1 MAPGKGGNPERKT
14 EGIRHFPRSVPSI
27 GIDAPVPSPAPPA
40 CRPRWR
46 CLVVVFLLMFL
57 AQAIGSAFN
66 ITYNL
71 IHIPPLLTPDQE
83 AAFRSSIAIFN
94 AIAYPPLVLL
104 WAFLVFRLRSPILT
118 NEHLHERQRQVLRL
132 PNQAAAIAAAGWL
145 LSIPALFFGLKRSG
159 ESVNP
164 HVWFHFPVSI
174 CIAAVV
180 ALTIGFFSIDW
191 ARQRLLFPCFFRNLS
206 PARIEG
212 VARLN
217 IAGRGK
223 LWTLAA
229 SICPIFSLLLLLLD
243 PTPER
248 ADVWF
253 AIAVAG
259 AGILCAVV
267 SSVLMARLVVTPVQ
281 ELRRAAE
288 RVGRGDLSVTM
299 DPLRADEFGVL
310 ADEFNA
316 MVAGLREKEHIAGTF
331 GRHVGREIAEQLLR
345 NEEELQGV
353 ERIISV
359 LFADLRGFTTRCESL
374 PPVKAV
380 KLLNLYH
387 EHMTGII
394 EEHGGMV
401 NQLIGDGI
409 MALFGATGRSDHHA
423 RDAIAAG
430 RAMLLGLPA
439 LNDKLAREGFEPVKI
454 GVGIHTGPAVVGT
467 IGSPRRMEYTAI
479 GDTVNTASRIESLT
493 KDLGHPLLV
502 STGAWEATEP
512 KPAGD
517 KLPPVEIRGRSAEM
531 VLYAIHV

>member
-1 MAPGKGGNPERKT
+1 MIGAEVFA
-14 EGIRHFPRSVPSI
+14 GIRHFPRPVPSI
-27 GIDAPVPSPAPPA
+27 EIADSTPSPALSA

-57 AQAIGSAFN
+57 AQAIGSVFN

-71 IHIPPLLTPDQE
+71 LHIPPLLTPAQE
-83 AAFRSSIAIFN
+83 ASFKSAIAVFN
-94 AIAYPPLVLL
+94 ALVYPPLVLL
-104 WAFLVFRLRSPILT
+104 WAFLVFRLRRPVTDETTLRD
-118 NEHLHERQRQVLRL
+118 RQRQVLRL
-132 PNQAAAIAAAGWL
+132 PNQAAAIAACGWL
-145 LSIPALFFGLKRSG
+145 LSIPALFFGLQRSG
-159 ESVNP
+159 EAINP

-191 ARQRLLFPCFFRNLS
+191 ARQRLLFPCFFKDLS
-206 PARIEG
+206 PARVEG
-212 VARLN
+212 AFRLSV
-217 IAGRGK
+217 AGRGK

-253 AIAVAG
+253 ALAVAG
-259 AGILCAVV
+259 AGILCAIV

-288 RVGRGDLSVTM
+288 RVGRGDLTVTM

-316 MVAGLREKEHIAGTF
+316 MVAGLREKERISGTF

-353 ERIISV
+353 ERIVSV
-359 LFADLRGFTTRCESL
+359 LFADLRGFTTRCETL
-374 PPVKAV
+374 APTEAV

-409 MALFGATGRSDHHA
+409 MALFGATGRSSRHA
-423 RDAIAAG
+423 DEAIAAG
-430 RAMLLGLPA
+430 RAMVSGLDG
-439 LNDKLAREGFEPVKI
+439 LNAKLTNEGFEPVKI

-467 IGSPRRMEYTAI
+467 IGSPLRMEYTAI

-493 KDLGHPLLV
+493 KELGHPLLV
-502 STGAWEATEP
+502 SDSAWKAASP
-512 KPAGD
+512 KPAGE
-517 KLPPVEIRGRSAEM
+517 KLAPVEIRGRSAEM
-531 VLYAIHV
+531 VLYAVEV

>member
-1 MAPGKGGNPERKT
+1 
-14 EGIRHFPRSVPSI
+14 
-27 GIDAPVPSPAPPA
+27 
-40 CRPRWR
+40 
-46 CLVVVFLLMFL
+46 MFL

-83 AAFRSSIAIFN
+83 AAFKSSIAIFN

-104 WAFLVFRLRSPILT
+104 WAFLVFRLRAPILT
-118 NEHLHERQRQVLRL
+118 NEQLRERQRHVLRL
-132 PNQAAAIAAAGWL
+132 PNQAAAIAGAGWM
-145 LSIPALFFGLKRSG
+145 LSIPALFLGLKRSG
-159 ESVNP
+159 ETINP

-191 ARQRLLFPCFFRNLS
+191 ARQRLLFPCFFRDLS

-212 VARLN
+212 VARLSV
-217 IAGRGK
+217 AGRGK

-253 AIAVAG
+253 AIAVAA

-310 ADEFNA
+310 ADEFNR
-316 MVAGLREKEHIAGTF
+316 MVAGLREKERIAGTF

-353 ERIISV
+353 ERIVSV
-359 LFADLRGFTTRCESL
+359 LFADLRGFTTRCETL
-374 PPVKAV
+374 APAEAV
-380 KLLNLYH
+380 TLLNLYH
-387 EHMTGII
+387 EHMTGLI
-394 EEHGGMV
+394 EDHGGMV

-409 MALFGATGRSDHHA
+409 MALFGATGRSPHHA
-423 RDAIAAG
+423 DEAITAG
-430 RAMLLGLPA
+430 RAMLRGLGE
-439 LNDKLAREGFEPVKI
+439 LNGKLAAEGFDAVKI

-467 IGSPRRMEYTAI
+467 IGSPLRMEYTAI

-493 KDLGHPLLV
+493 KDLGHPLLISE
-502 STGAWEATEP
+502 STWVCADAKPEAM
-512 KPAGD
+512 
-517 KLPPVEIRGRSAEM
+517 KLDPVEIRGRSAEM
-531 VLYAIHV
+531 VLYAVDLEVLG

>member
-1 MAPGKGGNPERKT
+1 
-14 EGIRHFPRSVPSI
+14 
-27 GIDAPVPSPAPPA
+27 
-40 CRPRWR
+40 
-46 CLVVVFLLMFL
+46 MFL
-57 AQAIGSAFN
+57 AQAIGSVFN

-71 IHIPPLLTPDQE
+71 IHIPPLLTPDQNE
-83 AAFRSSIAIFN
+83 AFKTSIAVFN

-104 WAFLVFRLRSPILT
+104 WAFLVFRLHAPVLT
-118 NEHLHERQRQVLRL
+118 NELLRERQRQVLRL
-132 PNQAAAIAAAGWL
+132 PNQAAAIAATGWL
-145 LSIPALFFGLKRSG
+145 LSIPALFLGLQRSG
-159 ESVNP
+159 EAINP

-212 VARLN
+212 GSRLTV
-217 IAGRGK
+217 AGRGK

-243 PTPER
+243 PTPEQ

-253 AIAVAG
+253 ALAVAG
-259 AGILCAVV
+259 TGVLCAVI
-267 SSVLMARLVVTPVQ
+267 SSILMARLVVTPVE

-288 RVGRGDLSVTM
+288 RVGTGDLQVSM
-299 DPLRADEFGVL
+299 DPLRADEFGLL
-310 ADEFNA
+310 AEEFNA
-316 MVAGLREKEHIAGTF
+316 MVAGLREKERIAGTF

-345 NEEELQGV
+345 NEDELQGV
-353 ERIISV
+353 ERIVSV

-387 EHMTGII
+387 EHMTKII
-394 EEHGGMV
+394 EDHGGIV

-409 MALFGATGRSDHHA
+409 MALFGATGRSAGHA
-423 RDAIAAG
+423 GEAIAAG
-430 RAMLLGLPA
+430 RAMLTGLLE
-439 LNDKLAREGFEPVKI
+439 LNAKLAEEGFEPVKI
-454 GVGIHTGPAVVGT
+454 GVGVHTGPAVVGT

-493 KDLGHPLLV
+493 KELGHPLLV
-502 STGAWEATEP
+502 SDSAWDAADP
-512 KPAGD
+512 KPAGE
-517 KLPPVEIRGRSAEM
+517 KLAPVAIRGRRGEM
-531 VLYAIHV
+531 VLYSVAV